1 MRRGVLKPKSAYNK
15 FAKTQEHARWAI
27 RRRKHLKLEA
37 LLAAQDIYPI
47 KPLTEK
53 DIETCASIDKAIDRW
68 NKEYTKPGPNGISE
82 ADKAY
87 LAHLYTPQGQIVTKI
102 MEQLD
107 KEAE

>member
-1 MRRGVLKPKSAYNK
+1 MKRGNIKPKSAYNK

-27 RRRKHLKLEA
+27 QKRKRLKMEA

-47 KPLTEK
+47 KPLTEN
-53 DIETCASIDKAIDRW
+53 DFETCDGINKAIDRW
-68 NKEYTKPGPNGISE
+68 AKEYTKPGTNGISE

>member
-1 MRRGVLKPKSAYNK
+1 MMLEKIKP
-15 FAKTQEHARWAI
+15 
-27 RRRKHLKLEA
+27 
-37 LLAAQDIYPI
+37 YPI

-53 DIETCASIDKAIDRW
+53 DFETCDEINKAIDRW
-68 NKEYTKPGPNGISE
+68 AKEYTKPGTNGISE

-87 LAHLYTPQGQIVTKI
+87 LAHLYTPQGQIFTKI